1 MDPGQPPGNIYCPQ
15 CGTECSVGDKFCRSC
30 ATALP
35 TETPPVREEPTP
47 PIAAKPGSTGRRR
60 FAILGVLLVL
70 AAGAVAFYV
79 LSDSE
84 PEKLTKGDETVLWQ
98 WCSQLVDRQSQE
110 YREALDERL
119 LAQGYTQEE
128 LPAARAGWP
137 WPASAVVRC
146 PLFISQIENSI
157 QEAGWSKKC
166 AITFQKKQ
174 LADEYVDPYL
184 CE

>member
-1 MDPGQPPGNIYCPQ
+1 VDPVRPPGNIYCPQ

-47 PIAAKPGSTGRRR
+47 PIAAEPGSGGRRR

-84 PEKLTKGDETVLWQ
+84 PQKLTKGEKSELWQ
-98 WCSQLVDRQSQE
+98 WCVDLVE
-110 YREALDERL
+110 
-119 LAQGYTQEE
+119 EE
-128 LPAARAGWP
+128 LQDRVTPLLLQGETQGWG
-137 WPASAVVRC
+137 SRC
-146 PLFISQIENSI
+146 PVFMSQIEDSI
-157 QEAGWSKKC
+157 QERGWSKGC
-166 AITFQKKQ
+166 AITYYKKD
-174 LADEYVDPYL
+174 LAFGYVDPYL